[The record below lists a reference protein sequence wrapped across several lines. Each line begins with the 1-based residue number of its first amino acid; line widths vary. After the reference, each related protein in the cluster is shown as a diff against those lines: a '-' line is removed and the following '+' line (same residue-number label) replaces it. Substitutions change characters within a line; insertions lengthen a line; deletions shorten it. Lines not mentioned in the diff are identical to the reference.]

1 MKTMRTRVKSIEE
14 LKTICSDDYFQDF
27 YISLANGLA
36 RSSKEIRYNEE
47 EDVWEIIN
55 GIDGIYF
62 EYSTTQLDFCTN
74 IIRAIDNGNL
84 IHEKNI
90 NLKF

>member
-1 MKTMRTRVKSIEE
+1 MKRTRIKSIEE

-47 EDVWEIIN
+47 EDTWEIMN
-55 GIDGIYF
+55 GIDGIYL
-62 EYSTTQLDFCTN
+62 EYSTTQLESYTN
-74 IIRAIDNGNL
+74 IIQAIDNGSL
-84 IHEKNI
+84 IHEKY
-90 NLKF
+90 